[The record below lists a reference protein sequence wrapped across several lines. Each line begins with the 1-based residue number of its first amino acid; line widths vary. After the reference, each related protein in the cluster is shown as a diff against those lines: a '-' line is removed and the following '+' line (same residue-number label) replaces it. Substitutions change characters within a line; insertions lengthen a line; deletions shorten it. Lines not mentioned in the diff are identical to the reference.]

1 MSPAES
7 HLPVYRVDPLE
18 GTAWDTTLASSPAAS
33 FFHGS
38 AWARVLSDT
47 YGFRPFYF
55 VLGDPARIRGL
66 LPMMEVDSWLTGMR
80 GVSLPF
86 TDECEPLESGPEAF
100 QTLFQ
105 AARAC
110 AQDRGWKYLEFR
122 GGLTALTGSLAST
135 SFLGH
140 RLQLHNDEAA
150 LFERTESSTKRA
162 VRKAERGGLTIEFSR
177 SVEAVRAFYEL
188 LRKTRRRHG
197 LPSQPFR
204 FFQNI
209 HRHVLSPNHGCV
221 ALVRHAGRPVAGA
234 VFFHSGKVAL
244 YKFGASDEKYQHLR
258 ANNLVMWE
266 AIKWHARQGFTAL
279 DFGRTSLLNA
289 GLRRFKLGWGT
300 EERRIDYIRYDCR
313 AGSFVTARDE
323 ASGWH
328 NRLFKIL
335 PDSLSGLIGA
345 ALYKHVA

>member
-1 MSPAES
+1 MSAAES
-7 HLPVYRVDPLE
+7 HFPVYRVDPLE
-18 GTAWDTTLASSPAAS
+18 GVGWDAALAASPAAS

-38 AWARVLSDT
+38 AWARVLCDT

-55 VLGDPARIRGL
+55 LSGDPARIQGL
-66 LPMMEVDSWLTGMR
+66 LPMMEVDSWLTGIR

-86 TDECEPLESGPEAF
+86 TDECEPLASDAGAF
-100 QTLFQ
+100 RALFD
-105 AARAC
+105 AALACARA
-110 AQDRGWKYLEFR
+110 RGWKYLELR
-122 GGLTALTGSLAST
+122 GGQTELANSIAST

-140 RLQLHNDEAA
+140 RLELQRDEAA
-150 LFERTESSTKRA
+150 LFARTESSTKRA
-162 VRKAERGGLTIEFSR
+162 VRKAEQGGLTIEFSR
-177 SVEAVRAFYEL
+177 SLETVRAFYGL

-209 HRHVLSPNHGCV
+209 HRHVLTPNHGCI
-221 ALVRHAGRPVAGA
+221 ALVRHAGKPVAGA

-258 ANNLVMWE
+258 ANNLAMWE
-266 AIKWHARQGFTAL
+266 AIKWHAGQGFTAL
-279 DFGRTSLLNA
+279 DFGRTSLRNA

-300 EERRIDYIRYDCR
+300 EERRVDYVRFDCR
-313 AGSFVTARDE
+313 AGHFITAPDE

-328 NRLFKIL
+328 NRIFKIL
-335 PDSLSGLIGA
+335 PESLSGLIGA